1 MFRQHQSFDEREEV
15 AQTCSLDL
23 HITLPVLVEE
33 MDNVIDEAYGA
44 APESLYLINTDGRVA
59 YHGGAGPHFFDLDE
73 WEQAL
78 EVCVGK
84 SKVAG

>member
-1 MFRQHQSFDEREEV
+1 V

-44 APESLYLINTDGRVA
+44 APERLYLIDADGRVA
-59 YHGGAGPHFFDLDE
+59 YHGGTGPHFFDLDE
-73 WEQAL
+73 REQAL
-78 EVCVGK
+78 EVCVAK
-84 SKVAG
+84 AEVAG